1 MSGLDPAWS
10 VRLIL
15 AVLGAV
21 GLLAVLPPSA
31 VAAPDECAQAD
42 RLLDAGTL
50 AQVQQAEAA
59 YRQVLATTPD
69 SACALTGDAVAT
81 SLITAVSL
89 HRAGLDGAA
98 PPHIARALE
107 LRPQT
112 HVPDELAT
120 HQALWQT
127 ETWQTW
133 QDRTVLAVGAAIV
146 LALAWRLL
154 VWARWWFRRGRRGGR
169 LMIGTFTA
177 ADGAPG
183 GGFAAVVG
191 DHVQ

>member
-21 GLLAVLPPSA
+21 GLLAVLAPSA

-89 HRAGLDGAA
+89 HRAGLADPA
-98 PPHIARALE
+98 PPPIPAPLQ
-107 LRPQT
+107 LRPPT
-112 HVPDELAT
+112 GSSRGGAPVTVPAELAT
-120 HQALWQT
+120 AVPPVGLVNAVLGLVGRAGQGS
-127 ETWQTW
+127 
-133 QDRTVLAVGAAIV
+133 DRTL
-146 LALAWRLL
+146 
-154 VWARWWFRRGRRGGR
+154 GGTLHR
-169 LMIGTFTA
+169 AGE
-177 ADGAPG
+177 G
-183 GGFAAVVG
+183 VVG
-191 DHVQ
+191 VSLTLETRQSRVVDGCGVWSGAY